1 MSFVARQGDLTAC
14 GSSLISGAK
23 RTKVNDR
30 LVIRLGDT
38 GSHGGEVV
46 TASSKF
52 IVEDKEAARVGD
64 IYACPIHGENPIVQ
78 GSENTTD
85 GG

>member
-1 MSFVARQGDLTAC
+1 MPLVARHGDLTAC
-14 GSSLISGAK
+14 GASLISGAK

-52 IVEDKEAARVGD
+52 SAEDKKVARVGD
-64 IYACPIHGENPIVQ
+64 TYACPIHGENPIVQ
-78 GSENTTD
+78 GSEDTTD
-85 GG
+85 ED